1 MGQMVKVLIVD
12 DEINIRNGIKKSIP
26 WNEFGMEVIG
36 EADDGEKAITI
47 YNEHTPD
54 IIVLDI
60 NMSGMN
66 GMEVARYIRVRSQET
81 QIIFLTGYDDFH
93 KVKEAV
99 TLHASDYLLKPVAFS
114 ELVQAL
120 QKAAVQVM
128 MTQRQIGF
136 VDDLKHKVNLYKK
149 VATDQIL
156 LDVLQQRRSFADAAE
171 SLAEIGLTEGQ
182 SQCIGFL
189 CTDIDYYEDSFGQLS
204 EQNRQL
210 YMYAYRKLAQE
221 VLEEQQQF
229 SGYEG
234 RFAKGYVLNITVSRL
249 LIMIQLRAPNGKLQS
264 HIEEQLLVQIA
275 KKLQEAYRTYLKMSI
290 SIGVSRTELGVDK
303 LYSIY
308 KEAVQAVD
316 YRAMI
321 GQGNIIPSR
330 LVDPLVFRSQKL
342 LSKELF
348 ILGELKAGTE
358 IHNTGLLEQW
368 FEEIRTMPFTD
379 AKIIVSQLVVYTLRM
394 CDESEHERPMT
405 AKVPLA
411 HIVSCETIQ
420 CLTEYLR
427 EFLINIGDR
436 IRGSQRQPAMRT
448 IELAKQWIRQHLN
461 SEISLNALASA
472 LYINPFYLSRLFK
485 QTTDETY
492 LEFTIKIRFDRARE
506 LLVNSTLKMHEIA
519 EQIGFKDANYFSIAF
534 KKHQGVSPTDYR
546 KRFS

>member
-1 MGQMVKVLIVD
+1 MDQMVKVLIVD
-12 DEINIRNGIKKSIP
+12 DEINIRSGIKKSIP
-26 WNEFGMEVIG
+26 WDEFGMEVIG
-36 EADDGEKAITI
+36 EAENGESAIAI
-47 YNEHTPD
+47 YNKYSPD

-99 TLHASDYLLKPVAFS
+99 TLQASDYLLKPVAFS

-120 QKAAVQVM
+120 QKAAIQVK
-128 MTQRQIGF
+128 MTQRQIGL
-136 VDDLKHKVNLYKK
+136 VDDLKLKVSLYKQ

-171 SLAEIGLTEGQ
+171 SLAEIGLTDGQ
-182 SQCIGFL
+182 SQSIGFL
-189 CTDIDYYEDSFGQLS
+189 CTDIDYYEVSFGQLS
-204 EQNRQL
+204 EHDRQL

-221 VLEEQQQF
+221 VLEEQQQ
-229 SGYEG
+229 SSDEG
-234 RFAKGYVLNITVSRL
+234 SFIRGYVLNLTVSRL
-249 LIMIQLRAPNGKLQS
+249 LIMIQLRAPTEKLQY
-264 HIEEQLLVQIA
+264 HIEEQLLVRIA

-290 SIGVSRTELGVDK
+290 SIGVSQTEQGVDK
-303 LYSIY
+303 LYNIY

-358 IHNTGLLEQW
+358 IRNTDLLEEW
-368 FEEIRTMPFTD
+368 FEEIGAMPFTD
-379 AKIIVSQLVVYTLRM
+379 AKIIASQLVVYTLRM
-394 CDESEHERPMT
+394 YDESKHERPMT
-405 AKVPLA
+405 TKVPLA
-411 HIVSCETIQ
+411 HIVACETIQ
-420 CLTEYLR
+420 CLTEYLK

-436 IRGSQRQPAMRT
+436 IRGSQTQPAMRI
-448 IELAKQWIRQHLN
+448 IEMAKQWIRQHLN
-461 SEISLNALASA
+461 SEISLNALAAA
-472 LYINPFYLSRLFK
+472 LHINPFYLSRLFK

-492 LEFTIKIRFDRARE
+492 LEFTTRIRFDRARE

>member
-1 MGQMVKVLIVD
+1 MDQMVKVLIVD

-26 WNEFGMEVIG
+26 WDEFGMVVIG
-36 EADDGEKAITI
+36 EAEDGESAIAI
-47 YNEHTPD
+47 FNEDNPD

-60 NMSGMN
+60 NMSDMN
-66 GMEVARYIRVRSQET
+66 GMEVARYIRDHSQET

-114 ELVQAL
+114 ELVHAL
-120 QKAAVQVM
+120 QKAAVQVL
-128 MTQRQIGF
+128 MTRRQVGF
-136 VDDLKHKVNLYKK
+136 VDELKHKVNLYKK
-149 VATDQIL
+149 VASDQIL

-171 SLAEIGLTEGQ
+171 SLAEIGLTVEQ

-204 EQNRQL
+204 EQDRQL

-221 VLEEQQQF
+221 VLEEQQQG

-234 RFAKGYVLNITVSRL
+234 RFVKGYVLNITVSRL
-249 LIMIQLRAPNGKLQS
+249 LIMIQLLAPNGQLQS

-275 KKLQEAYRTYLKMSI
+275 RKLQEAYRTYLKMSV
-290 SIGVSRTELGVDK
+290 SIGVSRTELGVGK
-303 LYSIY
+303 LYTIY

-330 LVDPLVFRSQKL
+330 LVDPLVFRGQKL

-358 IHNTGLLEQW
+358 IRNTALLEEW
-368 FEEIRTMPFTD
+368 LEEIRSMPFTD
-379 AKIIVSQLVVYTLRM
+379 AKIIASQLVVYTLRM
-394 CDESEHERPMT
+394 YDEVGHEHPIT
-405 AKVPLA
+405 SKVPLA
-411 HIVSCETIQ
+411 HIVACETIQ
-420 CLTEYLR
+420 CLVEYLR

-436 IRGSQRQPAMRT
+436 IRGSQSQPAMRT
-448 IELAKQWIRQHLN
+448 IELAKQWIRQNLN
-461 SEISLNALASA
+461 GVISLNALSSA

-485 QTTDETY
+485 QTTGETY
-492 LEFTIKIRFDRARE
+492 LEFTTRIRFDRARE
-506 LLVNSTLKMHEIA
+506 LLVGSTLKMNEIA
-519 EQIGFKDANYFSIAF
+519 EQIGFNDANYFSIAF